1 MTIKEIYLPITE
13 DDGTRSWVDITVMH
27 VYKAT
32 VTRIVDGNTFSGEQM
47 VVSGYYMPTGEIIEC
62 PLNEVIIKTLY
73 DEKSGKSTNFGAP
86 DGYDSGAG
94 KKDRK
99 YLYPDN
105 NPA

>member
-1 MTIKEIYLPITE
+1 MTIKEIYLPIND
-13 DDGTRSWVDITVMH
+13 DDGSKSWVDITVINI
-27 VYKAT
+27 YKAS
-32 VTRIVDGNTFSGEQM
+32 VSRVIDGNAYSNEQM
-47 VVSGYYMPTGEIIEC
+47 VVTGYYKPSGEIIEC

-86 DGYDSGAG
+86 AGYDGAAG

-105 NPA
+105 GQA